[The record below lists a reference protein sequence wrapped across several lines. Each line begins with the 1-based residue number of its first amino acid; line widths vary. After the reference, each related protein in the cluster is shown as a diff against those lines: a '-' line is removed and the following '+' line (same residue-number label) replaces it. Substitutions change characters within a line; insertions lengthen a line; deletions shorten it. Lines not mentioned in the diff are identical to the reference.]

1 MFDDAQV
8 LVIGG
13 GYGGVSRHFSVE
25 QIDICEIDFFKSL
38 SHQKESYYFG
48 VLNKICL

>member
-25 QIDICEIDFFKSL
+25 QIDICEIDEMAVDVRCPSL
-38 SHQKESYYFG
+38 LSS
-48 VLNKICL
+48 N